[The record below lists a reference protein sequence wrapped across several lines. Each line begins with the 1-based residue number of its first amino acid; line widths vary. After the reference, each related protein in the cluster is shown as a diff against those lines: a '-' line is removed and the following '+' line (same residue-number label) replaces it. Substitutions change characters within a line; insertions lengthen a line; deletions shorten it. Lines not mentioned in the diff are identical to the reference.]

1 MFESCVNI
9 VLQKEGGFVNHSAD
23 PGGATNYGITIK
35 VLSEYRKTKVSV
47 EDVQRLSIGEA
58 KQIYFKNYWKPI
70 QGDQLPIGVNLSVF
84 DFAVNAGVS
93 RAAKTLQKI
102 VNVQQDGIIGLVTL
116 KAVQTFDVEDM
127 IERLADERVLF
138 YRSLK
143 TFSVFGKGWLRR
155 TDLIKIA
162 SLEMLK

>member
-35 VLSEYRKTKVSV
+35 VLSEYRKTEVSV

-127 IERLADERVLF
+127 IKRLAAERVLF

>member
-35 VLSEYRKTKVSV
+35 ILSEYRKTKVSV

-127 IERLADERVLF
+127 IERLAAERVLF
-138 YRSLK
+138 YKSLK

>member
-138 YRSLK
+138 YKSLK

>member
-35 VLSEYRKTKVSV
+35 VLSEYRKTKVSI

-138 YRSLK
+138 YKSLK

>member
-127 IERLADERVLF
+127 IKRLAAERVLF

>member
-1 MFESCVNI
+1 MI
-9 VLQKEGGFVNHSAD
+9 
-23 PGGATNYGITIK
+23 
-35 VLSEYRKTKVSV
+35 
-47 EDVQRLSIGEA
+47 
-58 KQIYFKNYWKPI
+58 
-70 QGDQLPIGVNLSVF
+70 PIGVNLSVF

-127 IERLADERVLF
+127 IKRLAAERVLF
-138 YRSLK
+138 YKSLK

>member
-35 VLSEYRKTKVSV
+35 VLSEYRKTEVSV

-58 KQIYFKNYWKPI
+58 KQIYYKNYWKPI

-127 IERLADERVLF
+127 IKRLAAERVLF

>member
-35 VLSEYRKTKVSV
+35 VLSEYRKTEVSV

-70 QGDQLPIGVNLSVF
+70 QGDQLPAGVNLSVF

-102 VNVQQDGIIGLVTL
+102 VNVQQDEIIGPVTL
-116 KAVQTFDVEDM
+116 KAVQTFDIEDM
-127 IERLADERVLF
+127 IERLAAERVLF

-155 TDLIKIA
+155 TDSIKIA

>member
-35 VLSEYRKTKVSV
+35 VLSEYRKTEVSV

-70 QGDQLPIGVNLSVF
+70 QGDQLPAGVNLSVF

-116 KAVQTFDVEDM
+116 KAVQTFDVENM
-127 IERLADERVLF
+127 IERLTDERVLF

-155 TDLIKIA
+155 ADLIKIA

>member
-9 VLQKEGGFVNHSAD
+9 VLQKEGGFINHSAD

-35 VLSEYRKTKVSV
+35 VLSEYRKTEVSV

-138 YRSLK
+138 YKSLK